1 MMRTKNP
8 AQAGLVVELAGIDHA
23 VLILLRQELP
33 FVGAA
38 SCAAQP
44 VTFP

>member
-23 VLILLRQELP
+23 VLILLR
-33 FVGAA
+33 
-38 SCAAQP
+38 
-44 VTFP
+44 